1 MSAETTGRA
10 DRPDATEAGAEHGE
24 ASGVD
29 GGPRPEPVEPAVDT
43 VDVDGAELT
52 VARWGDGPA
61 EIVLLHDG
69 LGSIGQWRTIPGRIR
84 AETGR
89 TVLAYDRPGHGRSTP
104 VPTGAWPADWLHRE
118 ADRFGRLLTVLGAA
132 VVGEPLLVGHS
143 DGGSIALLHA
153 RDVDGPSS
161 GLRGLVTLAAHTW
174 VEQRCVDGIVG
185 MVDRR
190 DAIVAGLATS
200 HRHPA
205 AVFDAWSGVWLSDAF
220 RRWDVR
226 PTLGPIAC
234 PTLVVQGRDDEYA
247 TPAHA
252 TETAAAIGGN
262 AEARLLD
269 GVGHLLHHQDPELVV
284 RVVTGA
290 WHDVG

>member
-10 DRPDATEAGAEHGE
+10 DRPEATTPDAGDADAGVGPA
-24 ASGVD
+24 ASA
-29 GGPRPEPVEPAVDT
+29 PRLDT
-43 VDVDGAELT
+43 VDVDGAGLT

-118 ADRFGRLLTVLGAA
+118 ADRFGRLLD
-132 VVGEPLLVGHS
+132 VVGRGVADRPLLVGHS

-153 RDVDGPSS
+153 RDTAGSPG
-161 GLRGLVTLAAHTW
+161 GLRGLVTLAAHSW
-174 VEQRCVDGIVG
+174 VEQRCIDGIVG
-185 MVDRR
+185 MVANR
-190 DAIVAGLATS
+190 DTAVAGLARS
-200 HRHPA
+200 HEYPA
-205 AVFDAWSGVWLSDAF
+205 AVFDAWSGVWLSDGF
-220 RRWDVR
+220 RPWDVR
-226 PTLGPIAC
+226 QTLAPIAC
-234 PTLVVQGRDDEYA
+234 PTLVAQGRDDEYA
-247 TPAHA
+247 TAAHA
-252 TETAAAIGGN
+252 TDTAAAIGDN

-284 RVVTGA
+284 RVVARA
-290 WHDVG
+290 WHEFG